1 MSGHARRR
9 VVGGVGKSPGICT
22 DCRGAG
28 FGPREDGEGLQRGRR
43 RRCLHGRCSTERR
56 ARRGDPA
63 KCVSP
68 GPAWGLVHQRVACDV
83 EEGLVGRR
91 TVEGHEER
99 LRSVIGH
106 ARLTVALRSGRA
118 RDGRGVASEHTKSTG
133 RFALGRGEEALQGAC
148 WGSHRKSGRGHGPRE
163 DGRSPNG
170 AHMATGG
177 KPRRATGRTH
187 RKRRVS
193 TTDFRV
199 EQSLEVGSG
208 SQPGDD
214 EGEMAGGDISTAARE
229 GKALEGVASAGKP
242 RPTTERWHGG
252 VATR

>member
-1 MSGHARRR
+1 M
-9 VVGGVGKSPGICT
+9 VGGVGESPGLRT
-22 DCRGAG
+22 DRRGAG
-28 FGPREDGEGLQRGRR
+28 FGPRDDGEVLQRGRR
-43 RRCLHGRCSTERR
+43 RRRLRARCSRGRR

-63 KCVSP
+63 DCVSP
-68 GPAWGLVHQRVACDV
+68 GPARGLVHQRVACDV
-83 EEGLVGRR
+83 GEGLVGRR
-91 TVEGHEER
+91 TVEGHGDR

-118 RDGRGVASEHTKSTG
+118 RGGRGVASEHTKSTG
-133 RFALGRGEEALQGAC
+133 RFALGRGEEALHSAC
-148 WGSHRKSGRGHGPRE
+148 WGSHRKSGRGHGPGE
-163 DGRSPNG
+163 DGRSPSG

-193 TTDFRV
+193 TTDSRV

-214 EGEMAGGDISTAARE
+214 EGETADGDISTAARE
-229 GKALEGVASAGKP
+229 GKALEGEASAGKP